1 VTEVDRRELT
11 RQLGSA
17 VYRGDGVA
25 VVRLLGTGG
34 EASLQTAGD
43 GVAIALSQQV
53 DGARRLAVDC
63 IASLRERDW
72 IGDAELADQL
82 DGLAGTGPTSLLRP
96 LPVDLEEL
104 SEILEGDPL
113 TAGGALDLH
122 TGEVWHRSVVEDGGD
137 VEAPDLDDAD
147 RFRWVDGDSRDGYR
161 DMVDFIDTVPDQ
173 RLGDRLSDAIR
184 GRGAFRRF
192 ADTLRR
198 ESEDELTRWFE
209 FAGERK
215 RGRARAWLA
224 DVGYRVESGR
234 TLRGAS
240 GSDD

>member
-11 RQLGSA
+11 RQLRGA

-161 DMVDFIDTVPDQ
+161 DMADFIDTVPDQ

-234 TLRGAS
+234 TLR
-240 GSDD
+240 

>member
-1 VTEVDRRELT
+1 MVTEMD
-11 RQLGSA
+11 RQLRSA
-17 VYRGDGVA
+17 VYRGDGAA
-25 VVRLLGTGG
+25 VVRLLGSDG
-34 EASLQTAGD
+34 EPSLQLAGD
-43 GVAIALSQQV
+43 GMAIALGQQV
-53 DGARRLAVDC
+53 DGARELAADC

-72 IGDAELADQL
+72 IGDTELADQL
-82 DGLAGTGPTSLLRP
+82 DGLAGTGPIPMLRP
-96 LPVDLEEL
+96 LTVDLETL
-104 SEILEGDPL
+104 SEILEGDPV

-137 VEAPDLDDAD
+137 VEAPDLDDTD

-173 RLGDRLSDAIR
+173 HLRDRLGGAIR

-198 ESEDELTRWFE
+198 ESEDELSRWVE
-209 FAGERK
+209 FADERK

-224 DVGYRVESGR
+224 DVGYRVVSGR
-234 TLRGAS
+234 TLR
-240 GSDD
+240 